1 VSEPQPSGKTSA
13 AAELG
18 ARAKD
23 IRLICLGLSALDQVW
38 RVEGLFAGGSEKIR
52 SFDHTTV
59 GGGMAANAAV
69 AASRLGGATAF
80 WGRGGEDAAGHEMRT
95 ALAREGI
102 DVRHF
107 RLFPGGRSSVS
118 GIIVDRSGER
128 QIANFRGEFPA
139 DAGWLPLDEIAG
151 ASAVLADPRWPE
163 GAVALFGRARSLG
176 IPTVLDGDV
185 ADASVFEQL
194 LPLTDHAVFSE
205 PALAGFVGSASDEA
219 LARLSR
225 FNCLVAAVTRGQA
238 GVNWSEEGQLK
249 SLAAYPVDA
258 VDTTGAG
265 DVFHGAYALA
275 IGGGIGV
282 AAAMS
287 SASGAAA
294 LKGTRPGGRG
304 GIPTMDDC
312 VKFMRTNE

>member
-1 VSEPQPSGKTSA
+1 VKERQPSGKTSA
-13 AAELG
+13 AAELA
-18 ARAKD
+18 ARAKGL
-23 IRLICLGLSALDQVW
+23 RLICLGLSALDQVW

-80 WGRGGEDAAGHEMRT
+80 GTGRRGRCGNTRCARRWRAK
-95 ALAREGI
+95 ALTSAISGC
-102 DVRHF
+102 F
-107 RLFPGGRSSVS
+107 RRALSVS

-151 ASAVLADPRWPE
+151 ASAVLRRSALAGGPRSRCS
-163 GAVALFGRARSLG
+163 AGRGSLG

-225 FNCLVAAVTRGQA
+225 FDCRVAAVTRG
-238 GVNWSEEGQLK
+238 
-249 SLAAYPVDA
+249 
-258 VDTTGAG
+258 
-265 DVFHGAYALA
+265 
-275 IGGGIGV
+275 
-282 AAAMS
+282 
-287 SASGAAA
+287 
-294 LKGTRPGGRG
+294 RPG
-304 GIPTMDDC
+304 
-312 VKFMRTNE
+312 